1 MTSRSA
7 KRKPGA
13 KRPSGAK
20 RQAGDKHKPV
30 PKRAMLLA
38 AGLATRLK
46 HLRQNGPKALLT
58 VGGRTLLDHVLD
70 RLEEVG
76 VKEAMINLHYKGE
89 MIRDHLA
96 KSRKNGLDI
105 SFSDESGLLLDTG
118 GGVAKALTFFKDE
131 PFYVI
136 NAKQIWTNGYLNALQ
151 RLADAWDGRRMDALL
166 MLVATV
172 SAIGYEGVGDFD
184 MDPDG
189 RVTRR
194 QEGKVAPF
202 VYAFQMVHPRL
213 FKDCPDGPFSFNLL
227 WDRAIEAGRLY
238 GIRHDG
244 VWIHVGT
251 PDQLVEAEAALQDQ

>member
-1 MTSRSA
+1 MKA
-7 KRKPGA
+7 KTV
-13 KRPSGAK
+13 
-20 RQAGDKHKPV
+20 KHKTV

-58 VGGRTLLDHVLD
+58 ISGRTLLDHALD
-70 RLEEVG
+70 RLEEAGVG
-76 VKEAMINLHYKGE
+76 QVMINLHYKGR

-96 KSRKNGLDI
+96 KSRHNGLDI
-105 SFSDESGLLLDTG
+105 SFSDEADLLMDTG
-118 GGVAKALTFFKDE
+118 GGIAKALDFFQNE

-136 NAKQIWTNGYLNALQ
+136 NAKQVWTNGYLNALQ

-166 MLVATV
+166 MLVTTV
-172 SAIGYEGVGDFD
+172 SSIGYEGVGDFD

-194 QEGKVAPF
+194 EESRVAPF
-202 VYAFQMVHPRL
+202 VYAFQIVHPRL
-213 FKDCPDGPFSFNLL
+213 FKNCPEGPFSLNVL
-227 WDRAIEAGRLY
+227 WDKAEKAGRLY

-244 VWIHVGT
+244 AWIHVGT
-251 PDQLVEAEAALQDQ
+251 PEALAEAEAALQE